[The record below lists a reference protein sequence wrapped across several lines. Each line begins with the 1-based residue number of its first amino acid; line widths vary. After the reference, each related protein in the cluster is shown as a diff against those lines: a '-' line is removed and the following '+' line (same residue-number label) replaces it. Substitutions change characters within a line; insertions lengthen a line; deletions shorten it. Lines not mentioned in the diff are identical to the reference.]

1 MKLIVKIFL
10 ISSLLVIA
18 ACSEAETISFESS
31 EAIEVR
37 NEPGTDDSIDLD
49 EFEKEMEEMNGG
61 GGMLADP
68 RLQRLYSVANQTPRN

>member
-37 NEPGTDDSIDLD
+37 
-49 EFEKEMEEMNGG
+49 KEYLGG
-61 GGMLADP
+61 
-68 RLQRLYSVANQTPRN
+68 N

>member
-49 EFEKEMEEMNGG
+49 EFEKEMEEMDSEFEDEIKKKDGRNGF
-61 GGMLADP
+61 
-68 RLQRLYSVANQTPRN
+68 

>member
-49 EFEKEMEEMNGG
+49 EFEKEMEEM
-61 GGMLADP
+61 D
-68 RLQRLYSVANQTPRN
+68 S

>member
-49 EFEKEMEEMNGG
+49 EFEKEMEEM
-61 GGMLADP
+61 D
-68 RLQRLYSVANQTPRN
+68 SKFEDEI